1 MTDNHSYKS
10 MVFCDFDGTITVEE
24 TFVGM
29 LRQFS
34 TTDYNQTERRLS
46 QGKISLREAVRR
58 QVESIPCVQYPQ
70 VLDYIRDKGLRTG
83 FADLLD
89 FLYFQGIP
97 LVVVSGGLLESVR
110 SRLAPYVQ
118 RIHAIHAAQI
128 DCRGEYLK
136 IVSDYESD
144 TEVVA
149 KTKVMAGYRCQTSIL
164 IGDGITDLNPALSAD
179 LVFARDRLCRYLTER
194 GKAFVRWEDFYDIIN
209 HLQKRWLFEPS
220 SGF

>member
-1 MTDNHSYKS
+1 MTDKHSYKS
-10 MVFCDFDGTITVEE
+10 MVFCDFDGTITAEE

-34 TTDYNQTERRLS
+34 TVDYNQTERLLS
-46 QGKISLREAVRR
+46 QGKISLRDAVRR
-58 QVESIPCVQYPQ
+58 QVESIPCEQYPR
-70 VLDYIRDKGLRTG
+70 VLDYIRDKDLRTG

-97 LVVVSGGLLESVR
+97 LVVVSGGLLASVR
-110 SRLAPYVQ
+110 SRLATYVQ

-128 DCRGEYLK
+128 DCRGAYLK

-209 HLQKRWLFEPS
+209 HLQKRWLFKPS